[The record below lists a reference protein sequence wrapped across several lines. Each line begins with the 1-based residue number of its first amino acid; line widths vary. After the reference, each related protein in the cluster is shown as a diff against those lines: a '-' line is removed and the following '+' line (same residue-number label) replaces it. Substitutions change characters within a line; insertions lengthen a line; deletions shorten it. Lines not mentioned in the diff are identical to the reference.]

1 MVSITRGLCVTR
13 LSGGHE
19 RSVELRTFP
28 APNKDQDNASNQRE
42 TAENWWNGN
51 VLLLFRGSVDGPK
64 VDNLF
69 LMGVI
74 ETLIGKSQPAENS

>member
-19 RSVELRTFP
+19 RSVELGTFP
-28 APNKDQDNASNQRE
+28 AANKDQDNAPNQRE

-51 VLLLFRGSVDGPK
+51 VLLLFRSGVDGPK

-74 ETLIGKSQPAENS
+74 ETLIGKGQTTENN